1 MKIYMIGFI
10 AGHSLKYHYES
21 VIAETQEQAI
31 DYLFSA
37 WGSNFENIITS
48 IIEKEVGKNEI

>member
-10 AGHSLKYHYES
+10 DGHSLTYHYQS

-31 DYLFSA
+31 DYFVSA

-48 IIEKEVGKNEI
+48 IIEKEVNKNEI